1 MADFR
6 TIIFTLPEPPA
17 CGNSGEVEAAA
28 ITGYL
33 STGAADRV
41 HLRHPGLSAEAMR
54 TILRAIPAKL
64 YPRITIHDKFEL
76 AAEFPGLGLH
86 LNSRCHT
93 VPAGFDGTLS
103 ASLHDPAQVTALAD
117 GSEQYGIEPWRY
129 SYFTLSPI
137 FKSISK
143 PGYDNTVTV
152 TPALRSAMLK
162 ISVVALGGC
171 TPDKFP
177 ELSRNN
183 FCGAAML
190 GYAWPQN
197 HANAAN
203 DVQPDAKFLEG
214 DYQTV
219 IRGIAAG
226 RRACRLTGFH
236 LQFITDSKTI
246 DGTEAQARQALD
258 GGCRWIQVRMKDA
271 PVDTVRHALMRV
283 APFCAE
289 HRATLIVDDHVTLAA
304 LPGVDGVHLGQT
316 DMTVAEARRILPT
329 DRIIG
334 LTVNNMDHARKVFSP
349 DIDYIGMGPWRFTT
363 TKRNL
368 APVLGP
374 DGIREIITFLRQN
387 NCHVPVVAIGGL
399 TPADA
404 AQLPYSL
411 ADGMAVSG
419 AISGAPDPIQA
430 TGEFLRAINI
440 KHYIND

>member
-1 MADFR
+1 
-6 TIIFTLPEPPA
+6 
-17 CGNSGEVEAAA
+17 
-28 ITGYL
+28 
-33 STGAADRV
+33 
-41 HLRHPGLSAEAMR
+41 MR
-54 TILRAIPAKL
+54 TILRAIPAEL
-64 YPRITIHDKFEL
+64 YPRITIHDNFEL
-76 AAEFPGLGLH
+76 AAEFPGVGLH

-117 GSEQYGIEPWRY
+117 GSELYGIARRRF

-143 PGYDNTVTV
+143 QGYDSTINV
-152 TPALRSAMLK
+152 TPALRAAMLK
-162 ISVVALGGC
+162 INVVALGGC

-203 DVQPDAKFLEG
+203 DGQSDAKFQEG

-226 RRACRLTGFH
+226 RRACRFTGFP
-236 LQFITDSKTI
+236 LQFITGSKTI
-246 DGTEAQARQALD
+246 DGTIAQARQALD
-258 GGCRWIQVRMKDA
+258 GDCRWIQVRMKDA
-271 PVDTVRHALMRV
+271 PVDTVRQALLRV
-283 APFCAE
+283 APLCAE
-289 HRATLIVDDHVTLAA
+289 RRATLIVDDHVVLAT

-316 DMTVAEARRILPT
+316 DMPVAEARRILPA

-334 LTVNNMDHARKVFSP
+334 LTVNNMDHARKAIGL

-374 DGIREIITFLRQN
+374 DGIREIITYLRQN
-387 NCHVPVVAIGGL
+387 GCHVPVVAIGGL

-430 TGEFLRAINI
+430 TGEFLRAINN
-440 KHYIND
+440 KYYIND